1 MSEPG
6 SGNNEQELFDALSN
20 DAYFADWVRRDQ
32 PVSADDLTR
41 AINEVLGRPEGDLP
55 PLPGWEDRA
64 MRRLVLFQIV
74 MPYLGSD
81 PVSWSALMAE
91 LTAEDVRHVESLLG
105 DETLGELLE

>member
-1 MSEPG
+1 MSDPG
-6 SGNNEQELFDALSN
+6 SGNNERELFDALSK
-20 DAYFADWVRRDQ
+20 DEFFADWVRADK

-41 AINEVLGRPEGDLP
+41 AINEVLGRPDGELP

-81 PVSWSALMAE
+81 PISWSALLSQ
-91 LTAEDVRHVESLLG
+91 LTQDDVRHVEALLG